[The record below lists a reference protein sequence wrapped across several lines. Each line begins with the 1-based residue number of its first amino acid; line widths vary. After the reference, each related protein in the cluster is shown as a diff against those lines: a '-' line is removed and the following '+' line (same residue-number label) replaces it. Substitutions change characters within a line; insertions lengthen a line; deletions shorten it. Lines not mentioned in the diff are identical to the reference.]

1 MSLLPLTYR
10 HRGPRPAPGRTG
22 AEAAARRSRPHR
34 DLSPRPPRSQW
45 PLREPGSRRAA
56 PGLAGREPRQPRSG
70 GGGGRGPLRAGCQR
84 RHSRCSVRGGSG
96 SAHRCAMEAQAQDS
110 SQCFPELSCTASPSM
125 EKEPASKTI
134 GGLLETQSLHEADED
149 MGTDVDFTSMI
160 SEEEKEELKTELAKL
175 EDEISTLRQVL
186 AAKEKHLVEIKQ
198 KLGIS
203 LMNELKQNF
212 SKSWH
217 DMQTTSAYKKTHETL
232 SHAGQKATA
241 AISNVGTAISKK
253 FGDMS
258 YSIRHSISMP
268 AMRNSPTFKSFEEK
282 VETTVTNLKTK
293 VGGTG
298 HAGGSFEDVLSST
311 AHASA
316 QSSLAGTQL
325 PENEEELQC

>member
-96 SAHRCAMEAQAQDS
+96 SAHRCAMEAQAQ
-110 SQCFPELSCTASPSM
+110 
-125 EKEPASKTI
+125 
-134 GGLLETQSLHEADED
+134 GLLETQSLHEADED

>member
-1 MSLLPLTYR
+1 M
-10 HRGPRPAPGRTG
+10 
-22 AEAAARRSRPHR
+22 
-34 DLSPRPPRSQW
+34 
-45 PLREPGSRRAA
+45 EP
-56 PGLAGREPRQPRSG
+56 
-70 GGGGRGPLRAGCQR
+70 
-84 RHSRCSVRGGSG
+84 
-96 SAHRCAMEAQAQDS
+96 QAQ
-110 SQCFPELSCTASPSM
+110 
-125 EKEPASKTI
+125 
-134 GGLLETQSLHEADED
+134 GLLETQSLHEADED
-149 MGTDVDFTSMI
+149 VVTDVDFTNMI
-160 SEEEKEELKTELAKL
+160 SEEEKEELKIELAKL

-282 VETTVTNLKTK
+282 VETTVTSLKVEIRGRVTWVCLLK
-293 VGGTG
+293 CNSLVVPIICTGDGLNSPFHQEFHGT
-298 HAGGSFEDVLSST
+298 AKALM
-311 AHASA
+311 
-316 QSSLAGTQL
+316 
-325 PENEEELQC
+325 ENEGSMQRNSLSLLRS

>member
-1 MSLLPLTYR
+1 
-10 HRGPRPAPGRTG
+10 
-22 AEAAARRSRPHR
+22 
-34 DLSPRPPRSQW
+34 
-45 PLREPGSRRAA
+45 
-56 PGLAGREPRQPRSG
+56 
-70 GGGGRGPLRAGCQR
+70 
-84 RHSRCSVRGGSG
+84 
-96 SAHRCAMEAQAQDS
+96 
-110 SQCFPELSCTASPSM
+110 
-125 EKEPASKTI
+125 
-134 GGLLETQSLHEADED
+134 
-149 MGTDVDFTSMI
+149 MI

-253 FGDMS
+253 FGDM
-258 YSIRHSISMP
+258 
-268 AMRNSPTFKSFEEK
+268 RNSPTFKSFEEK
-282 VETTVTNLKTK
+282 VETTVTNLKTR

-298 HAGGSFEDVLSST
+298 HGGGSFEEVLSST

-316 QSSLAGTQL
+316 QSSLAGTRV
-325 PENEEELQC
+325 PESEEELQC

>member
-1 MSLLPLTYR
+1 
-10 HRGPRPAPGRTG
+10 
-22 AEAAARRSRPHR
+22 
-34 DLSPRPPRSQW
+34 
-45 PLREPGSRRAA
+45 
-56 PGLAGREPRQPRSG
+56 
-70 GGGGRGPLRAGCQR
+70 
-84 RHSRCSVRGGSG
+84 
-96 SAHRCAMEAQAQDS
+96 
-110 SQCFPELSCTASPSM
+110 
-125 EKEPASKTI
+125 
-134 GGLLETQSLHEADED
+134 GLLATQSLHEADED
-149 MGTDVDFTSMI
+149 VVTDVDFTSMI
-160 SEEEKEELKTELAKL
+160 SEEEKEELKIELAKL

-253 FGDMS
+253 FGDMRYQHLLLLC

-282 VETTVTNLKTK
+282 VETTVTSLKTK
-293 VGGTG
+293 VGGTS
-298 HAGGSFEDVLSST
+298 HTGGSFEEVLSST

-316 QSSLAGTQL
+316 QSSLAGTRV
-325 PENEEELQC
+325 PESEEELQC

>member
-1 MSLLPLTYR
+1 M
-10 HRGPRPAPGRTG
+10 
-22 AEAAARRSRPHR
+22 
-34 DLSPRPPRSQW
+34 
-45 PLREPGSRRAA
+45 EP
-56 PGLAGREPRQPRSG
+56 
-70 GGGGRGPLRAGCQR
+70 
-84 RHSRCSVRGGSG
+84 
-96 SAHRCAMEAQAQDS
+96 QAQ
-110 SQCFPELSCTASPSM
+110 
-125 EKEPASKTI
+125 
-134 GGLLETQSLHEADED
+134 GLLETQSLHEADED
-149 MGTDVDFTSMI
+149 VVTDVDFTNMI
-160 SEEEKEELKTELAKL
+160 SEEEKEELKIELAKGLKRQMETRKKKMDFLQPTQNDIPLSRELVSRVSGHPSCLLIPVGAESSQWLML

-282 VETTVTNLKTK
+282 VETTVTSLKTK
-293 VGGTG
+293 VGGTS
-298 HAGGSFEDVLSST
+298 HTGGSFEEVLSST

-316 QSSLAGTQL
+316 QSSLAGTRL
-325 PENEEELQC
+325 PESEEELQC

>member
-1 MSLLPLTYR
+1 
-10 HRGPRPAPGRTG
+10 
-22 AEAAARRSRPHR
+22 
-34 DLSPRPPRSQW
+34 
-45 PLREPGSRRAA
+45 
-56 PGLAGREPRQPRSG
+56 
-70 GGGGRGPLRAGCQR
+70 
-84 RHSRCSVRGGSG
+84 
-96 SAHRCAMEAQAQDS
+96 
-110 SQCFPELSCTASPSM
+110 
-125 EKEPASKTI
+125 
-134 GGLLETQSLHEADED
+134 GLLETQSLHEADED
-149 MGTDVDFTSMI
+149 VVTDVDFTTMI
-160 SEEEKEELKTELAKL
+160 SEEEKEELKVELAKL

-253 FGDMS
+253 FGDMRYRHLLLLR

-282 VETTVTNLKTK
+282 VETTVTSLKTK
-293 VGGTG
+293 VGGTS
-298 HAGGSFEDVLSST
+298 HTGGSFEEVLSST

-316 QSSLAGTQL
+316 QSSLAGTRL
-325 PENEEELQC
+325 PESEEELQC

>member
-1 MSLLPLTYR
+1 
-10 HRGPRPAPGRTG
+10 
-22 AEAAARRSRPHR
+22 
-34 DLSPRPPRSQW
+34 
-45 PLREPGSRRAA
+45 
-56 PGLAGREPRQPRSG
+56 
-70 GGGGRGPLRAGCQR
+70 
-84 RHSRCSVRGGSG
+84 
-96 SAHRCAMEAQAQDS
+96 
-110 SQCFPELSCTASPSM
+110 
-125 EKEPASKTI
+125 
-134 GGLLETQSLHEADED
+134 
-149 MGTDVDFTSMI
+149 MI

-253 FGDMS
+253 FGDM
-258 YSIRHSISMP
+258 
-268 AMRNSPTFKSFEEK
+268 RNSPTFKSFEEK
-282 VETTVTNLKTK
+282 VETTVTSLKTK
-293 VGGTG
+293 VGGTS
-298 HAGGSFEDVLSST
+298 HTGGSFEEVLSST

-316 QSSLAGTQL
+316 QSSLAGTRL
-325 PENEEELQC
+325 PESEEELQC

>member
-1 MSLLPLTYR
+1 
-10 HRGPRPAPGRTG
+10 
-22 AEAAARRSRPHR
+22 
-34 DLSPRPPRSQW
+34 
-45 PLREPGSRRAA
+45 
-56 PGLAGREPRQPRSG
+56 
-70 GGGGRGPLRAGCQR
+70 
-84 RHSRCSVRGGSG
+84 
-96 SAHRCAMEAQAQDS
+96 
-110 SQCFPELSCTASPSM
+110 
-125 EKEPASKTI
+125 
-134 GGLLETQSLHEADED
+134 GLLETQSLHEADED
-149 MGTDVDFTSMI
+149 VVTDVDFTSMI
-160 SEEEKEELKTELAKL
+160 SEEEKEELKIELAKL

-253 FGDMS
+253 FGDMRYRDWLLLC

-282 VETTVTNLKTK
+282 VETTVTSLKTK
-293 VGGTG
+293 VGGTS
-298 HAGGSFEDVLSST
+298 HTGGSFEEVLNST

-316 QSSLAGTQL
+316 QSSLAGTRL
-325 PENEEELQC
+325 PESEEELQC

>member
-1 MSLLPLTYR
+1 
-10 HRGPRPAPGRTG
+10 
-22 AEAAARRSRPHR
+22 
-34 DLSPRPPRSQW
+34 
-45 PLREPGSRRAA
+45 
-56 PGLAGREPRQPRSG
+56 
-70 GGGGRGPLRAGCQR
+70 
-84 RHSRCSVRGGSG
+84 
-96 SAHRCAMEAQAQDS
+96 
-110 SQCFPELSCTASPSM
+110 
-125 EKEPASKTI
+125 
-134 GGLLETQSLHEADED
+134 GLLETQSMHEADED
-149 MGTDVDFTSMI
+149 VVTDVDFTNMI
-160 SEEEKEELKTELAKL
+160 SEEEKEELKIELAKL

-253 FGDMS
+253 FGDMRYRHLLLLC

-282 VETTVTNLKTK
+282 VETTVTSLKTK
-293 VGGTG
+293 VGGTS
-298 HAGGSFEDVLSST
+298 HTGGSFEEVLSST

-316 QSSLAGTQL
+316 QSSLAGTRL
-325 PENEEELQC
+325 PESEEELQC